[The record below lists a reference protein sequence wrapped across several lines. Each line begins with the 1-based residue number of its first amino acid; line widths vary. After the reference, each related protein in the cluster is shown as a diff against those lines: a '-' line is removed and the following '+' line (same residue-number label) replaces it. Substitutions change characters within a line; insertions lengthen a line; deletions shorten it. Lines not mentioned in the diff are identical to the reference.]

1 MPAPDGR
8 QRRSPPRF
16 RRPKQPRESR
26 TSRSRAGRPRS
37 SWRTSRRLGGSCA
50 STGDTG
56 SGTRSPS
63 PSSRQTALQ
72 PGDEYRL
79 ELDRKAQRD
88 LARVGRADWSRLR
101 ERISRLAGNPRPD
114 GVVKLWEQ
122 VYRVRVGRW
131 RVIYLIDDR
140 ERRVVVNRVRRREKD
155 TYRR

>member
-1 MPAPDGR
+1 M
-8 QRRSPPRF
+8 
-16 RRPKQPRESR
+16 
-26 TSRSRAGRPRS
+26 
-37 SWRTSRRLGGSCA
+37 
-50 STGDTG
+50 
-56 SGTRSPS
+56 
-63 PSSRQTALQ
+63 Q

-88 LARVGRADWSRLR
+88 LARVGRAEWRRLE
-101 ERISRLAGNPRPD
+101 ERIGRLAGNPRPD
-114 GVVKLWEQ
+114 GVVKLWGQ